1 MARAFFQAALCCVP
15 KAAKFGLSGLQRRRG
30 WVLRAALVILFILF
44 SLGVLEVARHGV
56 GITQSQ
62 VGQTPVTEYA
72 RPDPAGPVVVVAHG
86 FAGPQQMMQDYTPP
100 LAQAGHRVFVFEFL
114 GHGRNPLPM
123 SGDVTSVDGTT
134 RLLVDQTAAVI
145 DAVAPEAASV
155 ALLGHSIAT
164 DALVRVAAERS
175 DIGPHRFV
183 AQYHHEAS

>member
-1 MARAFFQAALCCVP
+1 VP

-30 WVLRAALVILFILF
+30 WVLRAALVILFILL
-44 SLGVLEVARHGV
+44 SLGVLEVAGHGV

-62 VGQTPVTEYA
+62 VDLVPVTEYA
-72 RPDPAGPVVVVAHG
+72 LPDAAGPVVVLTHG

-155 ALLGHSIAT
+155 ALLGHSMAT
-164 DALVRVAAERS
+164 DALVRAAAERS

-183 AQYHHEAS
+183 AQFHHEAS